1 MKVDVPDNGP
11 NIESLEAKPH
21 GVLPL
26 LDEQC
31 RLGERATDTAFS
43 ENVNKLNGGCV
54 AAAAALDQRGKTR
67 FDGAKVFIVKHFVQ
81 PVRRDPSRTWRRTRT
96 PPHTQR
102 TPPAPLPTGTR
113 TPPTSQR
120 SRTRGSTWETSR

>member
-54 AAAAALDQRGKTR
+54 AAAGGEKAAGCGLWGAGCWLAPESRG
-67 FDGAKVFIVKHFVQ
+67 FG
-81 PVRRDPSRTWRRTRT
+81 P
-96 PPHTQR
+96 
-102 TPPAPLPTGTR
+102 
-113 TPPTSQR
+113 
-120 SRTRGSTWETSR
+120 RGV

>member
-11 NIESLEAKPH
+11 NIESLEGKPH

-43 ENVNKLNGGCV
+43 ENVNKLNGRV
-54 AAAAALDQRGKTR
+54 
-67 FDGAKVFIVKHFVQ
+67 
-81 PVRRDPSRTWRRTRT
+81 
-96 PPHTQR
+96 
-102 TPPAPLPTGTR
+102 
-113 TPPTSQR
+113 
-120 SRTRGSTWETSR
+120 

>member
-11 NIESLEAKPH
+11 NIESLEGKPH

-81 PVRRDPSRTWRRTRT
+81 VTGRHRRLHLHLHLRLTSSIPPSARAARQGHPVGRP
-96 PPHTQR
+96 Q
-102 TPPAPLPTGTR
+102 GV
-113 TPPTSQR
+113 
-120 SRTRGSTWETSR
+120 